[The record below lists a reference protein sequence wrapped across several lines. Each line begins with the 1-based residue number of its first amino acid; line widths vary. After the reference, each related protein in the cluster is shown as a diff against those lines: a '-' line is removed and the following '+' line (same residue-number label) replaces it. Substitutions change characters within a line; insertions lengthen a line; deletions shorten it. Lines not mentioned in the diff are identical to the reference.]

1 MNINVRAFFLRRRE
15 PVHRF
20 LAVAMFLVGLAVTSA
35 AEPVLITSLSK
46 QFVVRGKPQTSI
58 FASNP
63 KADLIYIDPAV
74 LAVTCER
81 IKQILAAE
89 LGWGDRWRGTI
100 YVNVHPVRSD
110 NESPEIQPFRSDQG
124 DQGWRYRLEMPD
136 EIVRTQL
143 LQAIVEALLL
153 EFANR
158 AATEESVV
166 LPPWLVEGLT
176 AHLMS
181 GSLSGV
187 ALSPSAFNVR
197 LKPRNDSAAT
207 LRQQMLEAGTL
218 TVDQLNWPTAQNREP
233 GRDLV
238 YQHSAQLFVREL
250 LRLRGGPDA
259 LCATLALLPEHLN
272 WQTAFL
278 RGFESHFQ
286 RMLEVEKWWSL
297 QIAQLQT
304 RESSVLWS
312 AGEARQRLEEI
323 LYTPLQVR
331 LAHEELPH
339 VTPVALQTVL
349 NDWNFSQQSPLLQ
362 NKLNQLRAA
371 RVRLTPEMATLT
383 DGYAT
388 VLEKYLHDRNH
399 EGRFFRERKARAAVS
414 AAVLALNNLDARRA
428 KITASNRVANA
439 SGVVPLTPP

>member
-1 MNINVRAFFLRRRE
+1 MMSKYSGLNPWENGSLVMSKT
-15 PVHRF
+15 
-20 LAVAMFLVGLAVTSA
+20 AVFRM
-35 AEPVLITSLSK
+35 
-46 QFVVRGKPQTSI
+46 
-58 FASNP
+58 
-63 KADLIYIDPAV
+63 PAV
-74 LAVTCER
+74 SWDFGFMEV
-81 IKQILAAE
+81 
-89 LGWGDRWRGTI
+89 GT
-100 YVNVHPVRSD
+100 
-110 NESPEIQPFRSDQG
+110 
-124 DQGWRYRLEMPD
+124 
-136 EIVRTQL
+136 
-143 LQAIVEALLL
+143 
-153 EFANR
+153 
-158 AATEESVV
+158 
-166 LPPWLVEGLT
+166 
-176 AHLMS
+176 
-181 GSLSGV
+181 GV
-187 ALSPSAFNVR
+187 ALSPNAFNVR

-286 RMLEVEKWWSL
+286 RMLDVEKWWSL

-331 LAHEELPH
+331 LANEDLPH

-371 RVRLTPEMATLT
+371 RVRLTPELAALLKS
-383 DGYAT
+383 D
-388 VLEKYLHDRNH
+388 L
-399 EGRFFRERKARAAVS
+399 FREGIDGE
-414 AAVLALNNLDARRA
+414 AVLWATRRLAARDEPRKLLLVLSDGSPMDSATSLANDPHYLDHHLRDVVQAVESAGAVEIFGVGVGLDLSPYYSRSHVLDLEAASGNELLRELVAMIGGRARR
-428 KITASNRVANA
+428 
-439 SGVVPLTPP
+439 

>member
-15 PVHRF
+15 LAFQF
-20 LAVAMFLVGLAVTSA
+20 LAGAMFLVGLAVTRA
-35 AEPVLITSLSK
+35 AEPVVITSLSK
-46 QFVVRGKPQTSI
+46 QFAVRGKPQTSV

-63 KADLIYIDPAV
+63 KADLVYIDPAV

-81 IKQILAAE
+81 IKQILATE

-110 NESPEIQPFRSDQG
+110 NERPEIYPFQT
-124 DQGWRYRLEMPD
+124 DQGWRYRVEMPD
-136 EIVRTQL
+136 EIIRTRL
-143 LQAIVEALLL
+143 LQAIIEVLLL

-158 AATEESVV
+158 AATEETVV

-176 AHLMS
+176 AHLIS
-181 GSLSGV
+181 GSLSSV

-218 TVDQLNWPTAQNREP
+218 TVDQLNWPTEQNREP
-233 GRDLV
+233 GRDLI

-286 RMLEVEKWWSL
+286 RMLDVEKWWSL
-297 QIAQLQT
+297 QLAQLQT
-304 RESSVLWS
+304 RENSVLWS
-312 AGEARQRLEEI
+312 TGEARQRLEEI
-323 LYTPLQVR
+323 LYTPLQVQ
-331 LAHEELPH
+331 LADEELPH

-371 RVRLTPEMATLT
+371 RVRLTPELAALT

-388 VLEKYLHDRNH
+388 VLEKYLQARSH
-399 EGRFFRERKARAAVS
+399 EGRFFRERKARAAV
-414 AAVLALNNLDARRA
+414 AGAVQELNNLDLRRA
-428 KITASNRVANA
+428 KISNSSRVANA
-439 SGVVPLTPP
+439 AGVVPLTPP